1 MQWKHPNTM
10 NVLRTSLQRGFTLIE
25 LMITVAIIG
34 ILASIALPSY
44 QDYVRKGRR
53 ADAQAF
59 MYEVASRQQHFLVD
73 RRMYASTLVALG
85 LAAPSSVSLYYDIT
99 LPVVVNNVQPMGF
112 TLQAAPKGGQANDTC
127 GTLTLNAQG
136 AKSAAKGGCW

>member
-1 MQWKHPNTM
+1 MTVQ
-10 NVLRTSLQRGFTLIE
+10 RIGLQRGFTLIE
-25 LMITVAIIG
+25 LMIAVAIVG

-59 MYEVASRQQHFLVD
+59 MHEVASRQQHFLVD
-73 RRMYASTLVALG
+73 RRMYASTLAALG
-85 LAAPSSVSLYYDIT
+85 LAAPSSVSPHYNIT
-99 LPVVVNNVQPMGF
+99 LTNVVNNVQPMGF
-112 TLQAAPKGGQANDTC
+112 TLQAAPIAGQAQDTC

-136 AKSAAKGGCW
+136 AKGAAKGGCW

>member
-1 MQWKHPNTM
+1 MTVQ
-10 NVLRTSLQRGFTLIE
+10 RIGLQRGFTLIE
-25 LMITVAIIG
+25 LMIAVAIVG

-59 MYEVASRQQHFLVD
+59 MHEVASRQQHFLVD
-73 RRMYASTLVALG
+73 RRMYASTLDALG
-85 LAAPSSVSLYYDIT
+85 LAAPSSVSPHYNIT
-99 LPVVVNNVQPMGF
+99 LTNVINNVQPMGF
-112 TLQAAPKGGQANDTC
+112 TLQAAPIGGQARDTC

-136 AKSAAKGGCW
+136 AKGAAKGGCW

>member
-1 MQWKHPNTM
+1 MFEKFKTM
-10 NVLRTSLQRGFTLIE
+10 NTQRISLQRGFTLIE
-25 LMITVAIIG
+25 LMITVAVIG

-59 MYEVASRQQHFLVD
+59 MYEVASRQQHYLVD
-73 RRMYASTLVALG
+73 RRMYATTLAALG
-85 LAAPSSVSLYYDIT
+85 LAAPSSVSTHYDIT
-99 LPVVVNNVQPMGF
+99 LPSVVNDVQPMGF
-112 TLQAAPKGGQANDTC
+112 TLQAAPKGGQAIDTC

-136 AKSAAKGGCW
+136 TKGAAKGGCW

>member
-1 MQWKHPNTM
+1 MTVQ
-10 NVLRTSLQRGFTLIE
+10 RIGLQRGFTLIE
-25 LMITVAIIG
+25 LMIAVAIVG

-59 MYEVASRQQHFLVD
+59 MHEVASRQQHFLVD
-73 RRMYASTLVALG
+73 RRMYASTLAALG
-85 LAAPSSVSLYYDIT
+85 LAAPSSVSPHYNIT
-99 LPVVVNNVQPMGF
+99 LTNVVNNVQPMGF
-112 TLQAAPKGGQANDTC
+112 TLQAAPIAGQAQDTC

-136 AKSAAKGGCW
+136 AKGADKGGCW

>member
-1 MQWKHPNTM
+1 MTVQ
-10 NVLRTSLQRGFTLIE
+10 RIGLQRGFTLIE
-25 LMITVAIIG
+25 LMIAVAIVG

-59 MYEVASRQQHFLVD
+59 MHEVASRQQHFLVD
-73 RRMYASTLVALG
+73 RRMYASTLDALG
-85 LAAPSSVSLYYDIT
+85 LAAPSSVSPHYNIT
-99 LPVVVNNVQPMGF
+99 LTNVVNNVQPMGF
-112 TLQAAPKGGQANDTC
+112 TLQAAPIGGQARDTC

-136 AKSAAKGGCW
+136 AKGADKGGCW

>member
-1 MQWKHPNTM
+1 MTVQ
-10 NVLRTSLQRGFTLIE
+10 RIGLQRGFTLIE
-25 LMITVAIIG
+25 LMIAVAIVG

-59 MYEVASRQQHFLVD
+59 MHEVASRQQHFLVD
-73 RRMYASTLVALG
+73 RRMYASTLDALG
-85 LAAPSSVSLYYDIT
+85 LAAPSSVSPHYNIT
-99 LPVVVNNVQPMGF
+99 LTNVINNVQPMGF
-112 TLQAAPKGGQANDTC
+112 TLQAAPIGGQARDTC

-136 AKSAAKGGCW
+136 AKGADKGGCW

>member
-1 MQWKHPNTM
+1 MNTQ
-10 NVLRTSLQRGFTLIE
+10 RIRLQRGFTLIE

-44 QDYVRKGRR
+44 QDYVRKARR

-73 RRMYASTLVALG
+73 RRRYADTLAALG
-85 LAAPSSVSLYYDIT
+85 LTVPTAVSAHYDIT

-136 AKSAAKGGCW
+136 TKGAAKGGCW

>member
-1 MQWKHPNTM
+1 MTVQ
-10 NVLRTSLQRGFTLIE
+10 RIGLQRGFTLIE
-25 LMITVAIIG
+25 LMIAVAIVG

-59 MYEVASRQQHFLVD
+59 MHEVASRQQHFLVD
-73 RRMYASTLVALG
+73 RRMYASTLAALG
-85 LAAPSSVSLYYDIT
+85 LAAPSSVSPHYNIT
-99 LPVVVNNVQPMGF
+99 LTNVVNNVQPMGF
-112 TLQAAPKGGQANDTC
+112 TLQAAPIGGQARDTC

-136 AKSAAKGGCW
+136 DKGAAKGGCW

>member
-1 MQWKHPNTM
+1 MTVQ
-10 NVLRTSLQRGFTLIE
+10 RIGLQRGFTLIE
-25 LMITVAIIG
+25 LMIAVAIVG

-59 MYEVASRQQHFLVD
+59 MHEVASRQQHFLVD
-73 RRMYASTLVALG
+73 RRMYASTLAALG
-85 LAAPSSVSLYYDIT
+85 LAAPSSVSPHYNIT
-99 LPVVVNNVQPMGF
+99 LTNVVNNVQPMGF
-112 TLQAAPKGGQANDTC
+112 TLQAAPIGGQARDTC

-136 AKSAAKGGCW
+136 AKGAAKGGCW

>member
-1 MQWKHPNTM
+1 MTVQ
-10 NVLRTSLQRGFTLIE
+10 RIGLQRGFTLIE
-25 LMITVAIIG
+25 LMIAVAIVG

-59 MYEVASRQQHFLVD
+59 MHEVASRQQHFLVD
-73 RRMYASTLVALG
+73 RRMYASTLDALG
-85 LAAPSSVSLYYDIT
+85 LAAPSSVSPHYN
-99 LPVVVNNVQPMGF
+99 LPLTNVINNVQPMGF
-112 TLQAAPKGGQANDTC
+112 TLQAAPIGGQARDTC

-136 AKSAAKGGCW
+136 AKGADKGGCW

>member
-1 MQWKHPNTM
+1 MTVQ
-10 NVLRTSLQRGFTLIE
+10 RIGLQRGFTLIE
-25 LMITVAIIG
+25 LMIAVAIVG

-59 MYEVASRQQHFLVD
+59 MHEVASRQQHFLVD
-73 RRMYASTLVALG
+73 RRMYASTLDALG
-85 LAAPSSVSLYYDIT
+85 LAAPSSVSPHYNIT
-99 LPVVVNNVQPMGF
+99 LTNVVNNVQPMGF
-112 TLQAAPKGGQANDTC
+112 TLQAAPIGGQARDTC

-136 AKSAAKGGCW
+136 AKGAAKGGCW

>member
-1 MQWKHPNTM
+1 MTVQ
-10 NVLRTSLQRGFTLIE
+10 RIGLQRGFTLIE
-25 LMITVAIIG
+25 LMIAVAIVG

-59 MYEVASRQQHFLVD
+59 MHEVASRQQHFLVD
-73 RRMYASTLVALG
+73 RRMYASTLAALG
-85 LAAPSSVSLYYDIT
+85 LAAPSSVSPHYNIT
-99 LPVVVNNVQPMGF
+99 LTNVVNNVQPMGF
-112 TLQAAPKGGQANDTC
+112 TLQAAPIGGQARDTC

-136 AKSAAKGGCW
+136 AKGADKGGCW

>member
-1 MQWKHPNTM
+1 MTVQ
-10 NVLRTSLQRGFTLIE
+10 RIGLQRGFTLIE
-25 LMITVAIIG
+25 LMIAVAIVG

-59 MYEVASRQQHFLVD
+59 MHEVASRQQHFLVD
-73 RRMYASTLVALG
+73 RRMYADTLGKLS
-85 LAAPSSVSLYYDIT
+85 LPPSSIPSSVSLHYNIT
-99 LPVVVNNVQPMGF
+99 LTNVINDVQPMGF
-112 TLQAAPKGGQANDTC
+112 TLQAAPIGGQARDTC

-136 AKSAAKGGCW
+136 AKGAAKGGCW

>member
-1 MQWKHPNTM
+1 MTVQ
-10 NVLRTSLQRGFTLIE
+10 RIGLQRGFTLIE
-25 LMITVAIIG
+25 LMIAVAIIG

-59 MYEVASRQQHFLVD
+59 MHEVASRQQHFLVD
-73 RRMYASTLVALG
+73 RRMYASTLAALG
-85 LAAPSSVSLYYDIT
+85 LAAPSSVSPHYNIT
-99 LPVVVNNVQPMGF
+99 LTNVVNNVQPMGF
-112 TLQAAPKGGQANDTC
+112 TLQAAPIGGQARDTC

-136 AKSAAKGGCW
+136 AKGADKGGCW